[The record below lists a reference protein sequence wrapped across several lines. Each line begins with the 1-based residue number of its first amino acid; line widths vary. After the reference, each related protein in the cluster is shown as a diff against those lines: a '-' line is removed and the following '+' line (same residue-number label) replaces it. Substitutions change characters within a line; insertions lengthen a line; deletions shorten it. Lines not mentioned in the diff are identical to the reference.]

1 VALETIFPGDFS
13 ISYDSIAVAFVTG
26 EAIIENERV
35 VESRLFIVDKSVFGM
50 AVGTLIN
57 LGIVFT
63 LFKVTDE
70 TGTFSDR
77 YVFSLDDLR
86 VAARTLKEFSPLK
99 IFKMDFMVEGH
110 FLKLDRTFEQSFIM
124 TAFC

>member
-50 AVGTLIN
+50 AMGTLIN